1 MRVSFHCCT
10 LLYVETNGG
19 QYPLQITC
27 GFIYGS
33 KFGIYTAPVPIEM
46 RPSVCLVYIHC
57 APIFGKYN
65 TLRQIKRKICGL
77 LAANVIETVRKDVSF
92 HYAFFYRRLDD
103 GTMAGHGDGRKFLVI
118 RGFVQLKSG
127 RKIRMKH
134 NFNGFTL
141 LYL

>member
-19 QYPLQITC
+19 QYPLQITG

-46 RPSVCLVYIHC
+46 RPSGCLVYIHC
-57 APIFGKYN
+57 ASIFGKYN

-77 LAANVIETVRKDVSF
+77 LAANVVVIEHQD
-92 HYAFFYRRLDD
+92 
-103 GTMAGHGDGRKFLVI
+103 
-118 RGFVQLKSG
+118 GFVIG
-127 RKIRMKH
+127 H
-134 NFNGFTL
+134 ACL
-141 LYL
+141 L

>member
-19 QYPLQITC
+19 QYPLQITG

-33 KFGIYTAPVPIEM
+33 KFGINTAPVPIEM

-57 APIFGKYN
+57 ASIFGKYN

-77 LAANVIETVRKDVSF
+77 LAANVIETVHKDVSF

-118 RGFVQLKSG
+118 RGLV
-127 RKIRMKH
+127 
-134 NFNGFTL
+134 
-141 LYL
+141 